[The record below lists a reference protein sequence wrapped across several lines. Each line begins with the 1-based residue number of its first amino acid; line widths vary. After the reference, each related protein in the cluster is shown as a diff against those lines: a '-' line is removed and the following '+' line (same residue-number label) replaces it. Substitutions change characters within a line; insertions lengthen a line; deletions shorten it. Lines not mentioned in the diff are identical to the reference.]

1 MTKVSAQTLNG
12 PFNKGLHRHSL
23 VYLHKLRIWVMNF
36 ANVPIIKTI
45 IYFHKSNMERLNGLA
60 GTTLCNL
67 NGFLVF
73 HYKIITW
80 KHNLCSFSLFF
91 SWHFILLELTL
102 KVRVFKVWIFCFTP
116 MFLWYLLILIKDVQL
131 KATCVL
137 DVEMARNWNP
147 HYSIQYS
154 AIYML
159 ISLIIQKENFLSTA
173 IILCEN
179 HWNGDWLT
187 FSHTLILEP

>member
-1 MTKVSAQTLNG
+1 
-12 PFNKGLHRHSL
+12 
-23 VYLHKLRIWVMNF
+23 MNF
-36 ANVPIIKTI
+36 ANVTIIKTI
-45 IYFHKSNMERLNGLA
+45 IYFHNSNMERLHGWA

-80 KHNLCSFSLFF
+80 NHNLCSFHLIF
-91 SWHFILLELTL
+91 SWHFILLELHVTL

-116 MFLWYLLILIKDVQL
+116 MFLRYRILSKDVQF
-131 KATCVL
+131 KATCTGTRIL
-137 DVEMARNWNP
+137 DVEMARNVSP

-159 ISLIIQKENFLSTA
+159 ISLIIRKENFLSTV

-187 FSHTLILEP
+187 FSHTLIFKP